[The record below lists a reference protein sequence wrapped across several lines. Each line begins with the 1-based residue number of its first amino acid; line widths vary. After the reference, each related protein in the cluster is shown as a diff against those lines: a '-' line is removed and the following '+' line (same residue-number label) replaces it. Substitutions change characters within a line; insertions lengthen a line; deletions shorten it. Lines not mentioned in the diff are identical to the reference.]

1 MEELL
6 TVYPHEV
13 EPVQWHQYMVG
24 SIIPR
29 PIAWVS
35 TQDAQGRYNL
45 APYSYFGAM
54 SSRPPVV
61 VIGPAASA
69 RTKKP
74 KDTLQNL
81 FQVPE
86 AVIHVVSYDLA
97 ARMNITTGEYNPDID
112 EWEKAGLKPVPATNI
127 RPPRLLEAPIQ
138 IECKVRQILPLGES
152 PLASH
157 IVILDIVCIHLR
169 REVLDEENLPDPHKV
184 DAIARLGRFWYTRT
198 REGLFWM
205 TQPRNPQTILSW
217 YELPEDIRQSTILT
231 AHEIGELLAH
241 RQAAEGIPPKNL
253 SPEKSQEL
261 HQLMK
266 KFLQEKNPLKAWEV
280 YKDF

>member
-1 MEELL
+1 MEKLL
-6 TVYPHEV
+6 TVFPDQV
-13 EPVQWHQYMVG
+13 DPPTWHQYMIG
-24 SIIPR
+24 SIAPR

-35 TQDAQGRYNL
+35 TQDAQGIYNL

-61 VIGPAASA
+61 VIGPAGSA
-69 RTKKP
+69 RTQKP

-97 ARMNITTGEYNPDID
+97 ARMNITTGEYDPDID
-112 EWEKAGLKPVPATNI
+112 EWEKAGLRPAPASCV

-138 IECKVRQILPLGES
+138 IECKVRQIFPLGES

-157 IVILDIVCIHLR
+157 IVVLDIVCMHFR
-169 REVLDEENLPDPHKV
+169 REVLDAENLPDPYKV
-184 DAIARLGRFWYTRT
+184 DSIARLGRFWYTRT

-205 TQPRNPQTILSW
+205 SQPRDPQTILSW
-217 YELPEDIRQSTILT
+217 EELPQDIRQSTILT

-241 RQAAEGIPPKNL
+241 RQAAQGISQKNL
-253 SPEKSQEL
+253 PPDKIQEL
-261 HQLMK
+261 HRLMQ
-266 KFLQEKNPLKAWEV
+266 KFLREKNPRKAWEV